1 MGKFKG
7 VKSAKISLTFQ
18 AASVGGSRDFK
29 NVQELAVFLKN
40 EPEIAK
46 LVGYIHK
53 VKPTDV

>member
-1 MGKFKG
+1 MAKFKG

-18 AASVGGSRDFK
+18 AESVGGSRDFK
-29 NVQELAVFLKN
+29 NVQELAEFLKN